1 VPVTSKTTR
10 IVWIMSDQTSF
21 YQDVKDKLGVNAIK
35 LPNSLKIYY
44 SYVGNQ
50 TSNFQISDFIFKR

>member
-1 VPVTSKTTR
+1 
-10 IVWIMSDQTSF
+10 MSDQTSF